1 MIGHSLTSFLHPND
15 IDSVYNQIQ
24 KAHEQ
29 VSKGWVILK
38 EYSESLKNY
47 LIYYFY

>member
-15 IDSVYNQIQ
+15 IDLVYNKIE

-29 VSKGWVILK
+29 VSKGWIILK
-38 EYSESLKNY
+38 NN
-47 LIYYFY
+47 

>member
-15 IDSVYNQIQ
+15 IDTVYNQIQ

-29 VSKGWVILK
+29 VSKGWD
-38 EYSESLKNY
+38 YSEKYS
-47 LIYYFY
+47 